1 MILQK
6 QNLLM
11 YLKQLLTRSLENIL
25 WLKSAQVLSKG
36 KILFIIQQKMQM
48 KNLEKSM
55 YYRVENQL
63 KFRNFMPVISV
74 QLPN

>member
-1 MILQK
+1 M
-6 QNLLM
+6 
-11 YLKQLLTRSLENIL
+11 
-25 WLKSAQVLSKG
+25 LSKG

-74 QLPN
+74 QLQN